1 VSMHRVAMGALPFL
15 AAQVLVLVLLVL
27 FPQLVLWP
35 MSWLQ

>member
-1 VSMHRVAMGALPFL
+1 MPFL